1 MATISR
7 SRSRRETGAIAVRL
21 RQTER
26 DDREAYAEVLSE
38 AVRHPCAHH
47 VWRLDHLWH
56 ELALA
61 RAALGDHDRAIQ
73 AQWTAIEHGL
83 STRPDPRADIADWH
97 LQAGR
102 RGGADRLFG
111 RLRGEFPGDPWL
123 YANAGLSYLEA
134 EDHSTAMRWLTAG
147 LELAMEQGDPDRIV
161 DRLDQLRRHCV
172 TALGGDPDDDL
183 AGRAEAFE
191 PTAPRRAPRD
201 VGAGNGVREDPT
213 GRPCEHCGYEPE
225 PRSA

>member
-1 MATISR
+1 MTTISR
-7 SRSRRETGAIAVRL
+7 SRSRRETGAIVERL
-21 RQTER
+21 QEADR
-26 DDREAYAEVLSE
+26 DDEEAYAEVLAE
-38 AVRHPCAHH
+38 AVGHPCAHH
-47 VWRLDHLWH
+47 VWRLDELWH

-102 RGGADRLFG
+102 RGEADRLFG
-111 RLRGEFPGDPWL
+111 RLRGEFPDDTWL
-123 YANAGLSYLEA
+123 YANAGLSYLEV

-147 LELAMEQGDPDRIV
+147 LQLAMEQGDPDRIV

-172 TALGGDPDDDL
+172 AALGGDPADDL
-183 AGRAEAFE
+183 AGRAGEFE
-191 PTAPRRAPRD
+191 PTAPRASPAD
-201 VGAGNGVREDPT
+201 VSTGGVVRQDPAGRS
-213 GRPCEHCGYEPE
+213 CEHCGYEPDAG
-225 PRSA
+225 SD